1 MRGCGG
7 WTCILALLGPAHSA
21 KSAAEQ
27 PKPGL
32 PGVTCDNSSPMN
44 HAYILTLSCPDRR
57 GIVHAVSGFLFEN
70 GGNIEEAAQYND
82 HDTGLFFMRVQFAC
96 EQFAHEQ
103 LSARLKA
110 FAEPFQMDWKLHDC
124 TQPMPTVILVS
135 KEGHCLNDL
144 LFRCKSGLLPLDIRA
159 IISNHRAFYQLAASY
174 NIAFHHLPV
183 TVASKAQV
191 EARQLEIIESEG
203 AELVVLA
210 RYMQILSPE
219 LCGKL
224 AGRAINIH
232 HSFLPSF
239 KGAKPYYQ
247 AHERGVKL
255 IGATAHYVT
264 ANLDEGPIIEQDV
277 ARADHSKTVEDLTAM
292 GRDTESQVLARAV
305 KWHSEHRVILN
316 GHKTVIFK

>member
-1 MRGCGG
+1 M
-7 WTCILALLGPAHSA
+7 T
-21 KSAAEQ
+21 K
-27 PKPGL
+27 
-32 PGVTCDNSSPMN
+32 
-44 HAYILTLSCPDRR
+44 AYILTLSCPDRT
-57 GIVHAVSGFLFEN
+57 GIVHAVSGFLLEQ

-96 EQFAHEQ
+96 DS
-103 LSARLKA
+103 LSFDELKA
-110 FAEPFQMDWKLHDC
+110 KLSPLATDFGMKWSLHATAEPVK
-124 TQPMPTVILVS
+124 TVLLVS

-144 LFRCKSGLLPLDIRA
+144 LFRWKSGLLPLDIRA
-159 IISNHRAFYQLAASY
+159 IISNHREFYQLAASY
-174 NIAFHHLPV
+174 NVPFHHIPV
-183 TVASKAQV
+183 TAATKAQA
-191 EARQLEIIESEG
+191 EAKQYEIIQAEG

-210 RYMQILSPE
+210 RYMQILSDD
-219 LCGKL
+219 LCRKL

-247 AHERGVKL
+247 AHDRGVKL

-264 ANLDEGPIIEQDV
+264 ADLDEGPIIEQDV
-277 ARADHSKTVEDLTAM
+277 ARVDHSRTVEDLTAL

-305 KWHSEHRVILN
+305 KWHSEHRVLLN